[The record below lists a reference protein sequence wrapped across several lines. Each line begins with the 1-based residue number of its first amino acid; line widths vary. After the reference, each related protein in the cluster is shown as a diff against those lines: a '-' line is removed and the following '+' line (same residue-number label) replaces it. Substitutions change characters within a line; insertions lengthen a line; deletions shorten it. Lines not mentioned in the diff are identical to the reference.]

1 MKREILLVD
10 DDLAICETLSEL
22 LEDDGYRVVTA
33 HDGQEAMNYLLS
45 HPDKPPGLIL
55 LDLMMPGMS
64 GMDFLLAYRK
74 ETELPSVPVVVLS
87 ANTGLCGKDYRSDV
101 LLYLSKPVDVP
112 HLLQTVQ
119 TWSA

>member
-1 MKREILLVD
+1 MPREILVVD
-10 DDLAICETLSEL
+10 DDIAICETLSEL
-22 LEDDGYRVVTA
+22 LEEDGFSVITM
-33 HDGQEAMNYLLS
+33 HDGKEAIEYLRRYR
-45 HPDKPPGLIL
+45 DKPPGLIL

-64 GMDFLLAYRK
+64 GMEFLSVYRK

-87 ANTGLCGKDYRSDV
+87 ANAGLCGRDYRNDV

-119 TWSA
+119 TWCA